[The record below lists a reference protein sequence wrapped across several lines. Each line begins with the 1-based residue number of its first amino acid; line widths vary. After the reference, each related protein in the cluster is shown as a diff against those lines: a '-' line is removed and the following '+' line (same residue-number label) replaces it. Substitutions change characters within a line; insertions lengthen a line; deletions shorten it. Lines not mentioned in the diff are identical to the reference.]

1 MPNASSQPS
10 SSRKVPAFT
19 IALCGLAMMALAQL
33 LVAAMALATR
43 FEESQKVKIV
53 EKTVAKP
60 VIVRVPD
67 ATSAAPPIATAQPP
81 AAPPP
86 YRPPA
91 PEPPPRPDPTPLR
104 EPEIADPRAEKLFR
118 EAREARVA
126 GDMGKAIVKLEE
138 AAIQSPESPSIRYE
152 LGLVHEQ
159 MGVYDTATSH
169 YQKIFEMG
177 ISQAG
182 KYYDLAARKLRDGFD
197 KPDAMLGKLSLG
209 RVRIFKNSNYE
220 NGQQVVLTIPVQK
233 APTEEIDIAEL
244 AVSVMFFNR
253 NAKGEIVQLEDN
265 SWVNQLWTT
274 LPFDWVGGEESL
286 RMIYTIPKSL
296 SGADSLFGRVD
307 YYGQTVSL
315 MYKGEIMA
323 VQAWPSDLYAR
334 MPRGSLGEG
343 GSMQP
348 EFEDTLPPD
357 FNPDAPLLPPLPE
370 N

>member
-1 MPNASSQPS
+1 
-10 SSRKVPAFT
+10 
-19 IALCGLAMMALAQL
+19 
-33 LVAAMALATR
+33 R

-53 EKTVAKP
+53 EKTVARP
-60 VIVRVPD
+60 VVVRVPE
-67 ATSAAPPIATAQPP
+67 ATPVAPP
-81 AAPPP
+81 AAVVQPPTPPP
-86 YRPPA
+86 SWQPP
-91 PEPPPRPDPTPLR
+91 PEPPRRPDPTPVSA
-104 EPEIADPRAEKLFR
+104 PEIADPRAEKLYR
-118 EAREARVA
+118 EAGEARVA

-138 AAIQSPESPSIRYE
+138 AAMQSPESPSIRYE

-182 KYYDLAARKLRDGFD
+182 KYYELAAKKLRDGFD

-209 RVRIFKNSNYE
+209 RVRIFKNPNYE
-220 NGQQVVLTIPVQK
+220 SGEQVVLTIPVQK
-233 APTEEIDIAEL
+233 APTEEIDISEL

-253 NAKGEIVQLEDN
+253 NSKGEIVQLEDN
-265 SWVNQLWTT
+265 SWVNQFWNT

-286 RMIYTIPKSL
+286 RMIYTIPKA
-296 SGADSLFGRVD
+296 GGVGDPLFGAVT

-315 MYKGEIMA
+315 IYKGETMA

-334 MPRGSLGEG
+334 MPRGGPSDG
-343 GSMQP
+343 GSMPP
-348 EFEDTLPPD
+348 EFQDTLPPD

>member
-1 MPNASSQPS
+1 
-10 SSRKVPAFT
+10 
-19 IALCGLAMMALAQL
+19 MAIAQL
-33 LVAAMALATR
+33 LVAGMALATR

-67 ATSAAPPIATAQPP
+67 ATLAKRPVAVVPPSVSDTPARPVATATP
-81 AAPPP
+81 
-86 YRPPA
+86 R
-91 PEPPPRPDPTPLR
+91 RPDPTPLR

-118 EAREARVA
+118 EACEARVA

-138 AAIQSPESPSIRYE
+138 AATQAPESPNIRYE

-159 MGVYDTATSH
+159 MGVYDTATLH

-182 KYYDLAARKLRDGFD
+182 KFYDLAAKKLRDGFD

-220 NGQQVVLTIPVQK
+220 NGEQVLLTIPVQK
-233 APTEEIDIAEL
+233 APTEEIDTAEL
-244 AVSVMFFNR
+244 AVSVVFFNR
-253 NAKGEIVQLEDN
+253 NSKGDIVQLEDN

-286 RMIYTIPKSL
+286 RMIYTIPKPGGS
-296 SGADSLFGRVD
+296 ADPVFGSVN

-315 MYKGEIMA
+315 VYRGETMA

-334 MPRGSLGEG
+334 MPRGGLSDG
-343 GSMQP
+343 GSIQP
-348 EFEDTLPPD
+348 EFQDTLPPD

>member
-1 MPNASSQPS
+1 
-10 SSRKVPAFT
+10 
-19 IALCGLAMMALAQL
+19 MAIAQL
-33 LVAAMALATR
+33 LVAGMALATR

-53 EKTVAKP
+53 EKTVARP
-60 VIVRVPD
+60 VVVRVPD
-67 ATSAAPPIATAQPP
+67 ATPVMPPVAV
-81 AAPPP
+81 APPP
-86 YRPPA
+86 TPPPA
-91 PEPPPRPDPTPLR
+91 RRTAPEAPRQPDPTPLS

-118 EAREARVA
+118 EAGEARVA
-126 GDMGKAIVKLEE
+126 GDMGRAIVKLEE
-138 AAIQSPESPSIRYE
+138 AAIQSPESPNIRYE

-159 MGVYDTATSH
+159 MGVYDIATAH

-182 KYYDLAARKLRDGFD
+182 KYYGLAARKLREGFD

-209 RVRIFKNSNYE
+209 RVQIFKNSNYQSGE
-220 NGQQVVLTIPVQK
+220 QIVLTIPVQK
-233 APTEEIDIAEL
+233 APAEEIDIAEL

-253 NAKGEIVQLEDN
+253 NSKGEIVQLEDN
-265 SWVNQLWTT
+265 SWVNQFWIT

-286 RMIYTIPKSL
+286 RMIYTIPR
-296 SGADSLFGRVD
+296 SGGASDSLFGSMS

-315 MYKGEIMA
+315 MYKGETMA

-334 MPRGSLGEG
+334 MPRGGPSDG
-343 GSMQP
+343 GSMPP
-348 EFEDTLPPD
+348 EFQDTLPPD

>member
-1 MPNASSQPS
+1 M
-10 SSRKVPAFT
+10 
-19 IALCGLAMMALAQL
+19 ALCGLALMAIAQL
-33 LVAAMALATR
+33 LVAGMALATR

-60 VIVRVPD
+60 VVVRVPD
-67 ATSAAPPIATAQPP
+67 AT
-81 AAPPP
+81 
-86 YRPPA
+86 R
-91 PEPPPRPDPTPLR
+91 PEPPSKAIVAVTPTPTPPPQSIASEPPRRPDPTPVR

-138 AAIQSPESPSIRYE
+138 AASQSPESPNIRYE

-159 MGVYDTATSH
+159 MGVYDVATTN

-220 NGQQVVLTIPVQK
+220 NGEQVILTIPVQK

-244 AVSVMFFNR
+244 AVSVVFFNR
-253 NAKGEIVQLEDN
+253 NAKGDIVQLEDN

-286 RMIYTIPKSL
+286 RMIYTIPRLDDGTDPHFASVK
-296 SGADSLFGRVD
+296 

-315 MYKGEIMA
+315 IYKGETMA

-334 MPRGSLGEG
+334 MPRGGPGDGS

-348 EFEDTLPPD
+348 EFQDSLPPD

>member
-1 MPNASSQPS
+1 
-10 SSRKVPAFT
+10 
-19 IALCGLAMMALAQL
+19 MAIAQL

-43 FEESQKVKIV
+43 FEESREVKII
-53 EKTVAKP
+53 EKP
-60 VIVRVPD
+60 VATPVVVRVP
-67 ATSAAPPIATAQPP
+67 SAAPVEQPGKAVIPITPTPPPLRPIAPIPT
-81 AAPPP
+81 
-86 YRPPA
+86 RL
-91 PEPPPRPDPTPLR
+91 PDPTPVH

-126 GDMGKAIVKLEE
+126 GDMGKAIVKLQE
-138 AAIQSPESPSIRYE
+138 ADTQSPDSPSIYYE

-159 MGVYDTATSH
+159 MGVYDVATTH

-182 KYYDLAARKLRDGFD
+182 KFYDLAARKLRDGFD

-209 RVRIFKNSNYE
+209 RVRIFKNSNHK
-220 NGQQVVLTIPVQK
+220 NGEQIYLTIPVQK
-233 APTEEIDIAEL
+233 APTEEIDITEL
-244 AVSVMFFNR
+244 AVSVVFFNR
-253 NAKGEIVQLEDN
+253 NAKGDIVQLEDN
-265 SWVNQLWTT
+265 SWVSQQWLN
-274 LPFDWVGGEESL
+274 LPFDWFGGEESL
-286 RMIYTIPKSL
+286 RMIYTIPKPE
-296 SGADSLFGRVD
+296 GTDDPLFGSVS

-315 MYKGEIMA
+315 VYKGETMA

-334 MPRGSLGEG
+334 MPRGGPSDG

-348 EFEDTLPPD
+348 EFQDSLPPD